1 MIRVVIDVAAPE
13 GLALAVKEQLAMLL
27 ERYGDTRVV
36 SVTPTGPGRNFEGG
50 RDYGNFRVFGR

>member
-36 SVTPTGPGRNFEGG
+36 SVTPAGPEKSFAGR
-50 RDYGNFRVFGR
+50 R

>member
-36 SVTPTGPGRNFEGG
+36 SVTPTGPGRNFGG
-50 RDYGNFRVFGR
+50 SQKYGN

>member
-1 MIRVVIDVAAPE
+1 MIRVVIDVAVPE

-36 SVTPTGPGRNFEGG
+36 SVTPTGPEKSFAGR
-50 RDYGNFRVFGR
+50 R

>member
-13 GLALAVKEQLAMLL
+13 GLALAIKEQLAMLL

-36 SVTPTGPGRNFEGG
+36 SVTPTGPGRKFEG
-50 RDYGNFRVFGR
+50 RREYGS